1 MCLYIVWSLPW
12 CNVDVFGRFSPAKP
26 AEFDAGEYAR
36 SMLHNMFLSFLFI
49 ASRLKFDVHFDTA
62 SNAGVQG
69 SSMAIFV
76 SKVWKSRKAG
86 RIVGMM
92 GDKTSMYPVTPSI
105 REAFT
110 DVKEFNFETP
120 SPDAVNIA
128 AQERESPK
136 NVGCVTKNMKNM
148 APISNTLEGSIS

>member
-1 MCLYIVWSLPW
+1 MPSECIRTNELEDICEDNDY
-12 CNVDVFGRFSPAKP
+12 FGY
-26 AEFDAGEYAR
+26 AEFGDELALEHHEHPPK
-36 SMLHNMFLSFLFI
+36 S
-49 ASRLKFDVHFDTA
+49 T
-62 SNAGVQG
+62 AGVQG

-105 REAFT
+105 GEAFT
-110 DVKEFNFETP
+110 NVKEFNFETP